1 MDLIKSEIAEKKLLN
16 FESKKMILEFE
27 ELIEKK
33 KFKSKNIEKHQ
44 FRTFLKNYEVNQIQH
59 LNFEQRS
66 IIVKKF
72 YKHFG
77 MPFFD
82 ADFKNLESN
91 TQFILQK
98 TVPLILGMD
107 EIPKSEIT
115 RVISDKLDLTIN
127 ENFSFKDKGERTLI
141 KQVAFRAI
149 FENFLPELRACPDNA
164 LFVK

>member
-1 MDLIKSEIAEKKLLN
+1 MESLKKELEEKKLIEH
-16 FESKKMILEFE
+16 ESKKIILEFE
-27 ELIEKK
+27 KIVGKRI
-33 KFKSKNIEKHQ
+33 KSKFIDKYE
-44 FRTFLKNYEVNQIQH
+44 FRTFLKDYEVNQIQH

-91 TQFILQK
+91 TQYILK
-98 TVPLILGMD
+98 LTVPLILGID

-115 RVISDKLDLTIN
+115 SVISDKLDLTIN